1 MMPSAVN
8 ENKLSEDNV
17 LEMQCYSV
25 TFIDCDILWIWFTK
39 ISLTYSIPEE
49 EYDEEEE
56 DAQNLERWKLFFEL
70 TIFFN
75 I

>member
-8 ENKLSEDNV
+8 ENKLSGDNI

-25 TFIDCDILWIWFTK
+25 TFIYLFILWIWFTK
-39 ISLTYSIPEE
+39 ISFIYSIPEE

-56 DAQNLERWKLFFEL
+56 DAQNLERWKLFFG
-70 TIFFN
+70 
-75 I
+75 